1 MYAKMDGGV
10 IMKALIFLAFNVHL
24 AGSHSLQYFYTAVTP
39 GINFP
44 EFTIV
49 GLVDGEQF
57 VYYDNI
63 IRKMIPKTEWIE
75 KSEGADYWSRQT
87 QTLQGNQES
96 FKVGI
101 GTLMERFNETKGEN
115 KHTQYMND

>member
-1 MYAKMDGGV
+1 QVQLSVNQIKCLHVGG
-10 IMKALIFLAFNVHL
+10 LSFTC
-24 AGSHSLQYFYTAVTP
+24 SHSLQYFYTAVTP

-49 GLVDGEQF
+49 GLVDEEQF

-63 IRKMIPKTEWIE
+63 IRKMIPKSEWIK
-75 KSEGADYWSRQT
+75 KSEGADYWNTET
-87 QTLQGNQES
+87 QKQEGAQET
-96 FKVGI
+96 FKVSISNIMG
-101 GTLMERFNETKGEN
+101 RFNQTNGEN